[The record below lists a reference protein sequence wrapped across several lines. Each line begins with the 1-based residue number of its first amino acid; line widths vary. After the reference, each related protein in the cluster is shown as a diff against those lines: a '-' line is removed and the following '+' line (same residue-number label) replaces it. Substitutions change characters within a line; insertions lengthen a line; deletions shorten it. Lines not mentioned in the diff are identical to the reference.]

1 MQIRNTIITMTMS
14 SLMLFSCNEVGKKT
28 DEKPKDDFKY
38 MSEQFADIKIM
49 RYQVPGFE
57 QLSLQQ
63 KELIYYLSE
72 AAKAGRDI
80 IFDQNFKYNLCIR
93 KTLETIVD
101 TYKGDKNT
109 DDFKKFMVYT
119 KRVWFSNG
127 IHHHYSSEK
136 FIPEFSKAYF
146 AELVKNS
153 DAKNLPLID
162 GETPEKLVEKLT
174 PIMFDPTI
182 FPKKVSLDASL
193 DLIKNSASNFYED
206 VSEKEAEDF
215 YNKMKNPKDKEP
227 ISYGLNSKLVKENG
241 KLTEKTYKIN
251 GLYSNAIEQIV
262 MWLEKALT
270 VAENATQKQSIS
282 LLINYYKSGNLKD
295 WDAYNINW
303 VKDMESH
310 IDFVNGFIEVY
321 EDPMGLK
328 ATWESVVN
336 FKDVEATK
344 RTQIISNAAQWF
356 EDNSPVD
363 KRFKKKEVK
372 GVSAKVITVAQ
383 LGGDCYPATPIGIN
397 LPNADWIR
405 KEHGSKSVT
414 MENITYAYDQAALG
428 NGFMEEFAASE
439 EEIAMAKK
447 YGSLAG
453 NLHTDLHECLGHGSG
468 QLLPKTNPDAL
479 KNYSSALEETRA
491 DLFALYYM
499 MDNKMLEL
507 KLFPTLDVAKT
518 EYNNYIRN
526 GLMTQLTRVDLGKN
540 IEQAHMRNRQLIA
553 SWCYENGLNE
563 NVIEKF
569 AKDGKTY
576 VRINDYNKLRTLF
589 GKLLA
594 EVQRIKSEG
603 DYNAGKLLVEN
614 YGVKVDYKLHKEVKE
629 RYAKLNLAP
638 YGGFLNPDFVAVIK
652 DGKIIDVKVEYPT
665 DYTKQMMEY
674 GKKYS
679 FLPVII

>member
-14 SLMLFSCNEVGKKT
+14 SLMLFSCNEVSKKT

-101 TYKGDKNT
+101 TYKGDKNS

-153 DAKNLPLID
+153 DTKNLPLID

-251 GLYSNAIEQIV
+251 GLYSKAIEQIV

-363 KRFKKKEVK
+363 KRFKKKK
-372 GVSAKVITVAQ
+372 
-383 LGGDCYPATPIGIN
+383 
-397 LPNADWIR
+397 
-405 KEHGSKSVT
+405 
-414 MENITYAYDQAALG
+414 
-428 NGFMEEFAASE
+428 
-439 EEIAMAKK
+439 
-447 YGSLAG
+447 
-453 NLHTDLHECLGHGSG
+453 
-468 QLLPKTNPDAL
+468 
-479 KNYSSALEETRA
+479 
-491 DLFALYYM
+491 
-499 MDNKMLEL
+499 
-507 KLFPTLDVAKT
+507 
-518 EYNNYIRN
+518 
-526 GLMTQLTRVDLGKN
+526 
-540 IEQAHMRNRQLIA
+540 
-553 SWCYENGLNE
+553 
-563 NVIEKF
+563 
-569 AKDGKTY
+569 
-576 VRINDYNKLRTLF
+576 
-589 GKLLA
+589 
-594 EVQRIKSEG
+594 
-603 DYNAGKLLVEN
+603 
-614 YGVKVDYKLHKEVKE
+614 
-629 RYAKLNLAP
+629 
-638 YGGFLNPDFVAVIK
+638 
-652 DGKIIDVKVEYPT
+652 
-665 DYTKQMMEY
+665 
-674 GKKYS
+674 
-679 FLPVII
+679 

>member
-1 MQIRNTIITMTMS
+1 M
-14 SLMLFSCNEVGKKT
+14 
-28 DEKPKDDFKY
+28 
-38 MSEQFADIKIM
+38 
-49 RYQVPGFE
+49 
-57 QLSLQQ
+57 
-63 KELIYYLSE
+63 
-72 AAKAGRDI
+72 
-80 IFDQNFKYNLCIR
+80 
-93 KTLETIVD
+93 
-101 TYKGDKNT
+101 
-109 DDFKKFMVYT
+109 
-119 KRVWFSNG
+119 
-127 IHHHYSSEK
+127 
-136 FIPEFSKAYF
+136 
-146 AELVKNS
+146 
-153 DAKNLPLID
+153 
-162 GETPEKLVEKLT
+162 
-174 PIMFDPTI
+174 
-182 FPKKVSLDASL
+182 
-193 DLIKNSASNFYED
+193 
-206 VSEKEAEDF
+206 
-215 YNKMKNPKDKEP
+215 
-227 ISYGLNSKLVKENG
+227 
-241 KLTEKTYKIN
+241 
-251 GLYSNAIEQIV
+251 
-262 MWLEKALT
+262 
-270 VAENATQKQSIS
+270 
-282 LLINYYKSGNLKD
+282 
-295 WDAYNINW
+295 
-303 VKDMESH
+303 
-310 IDFVNGFIEVY
+310 
-321 EDPMGLK
+321 
-328 ATWESVVN
+328 
-336 FKDVEATK
+336 
-344 RTQIISNAAQWF
+344 
-356 EDNSPVD
+356 
-363 KRFKKKEVK
+363 K

-439 EEIAMAKK
+439 EEIEMAKK

-553 SWCYENGLNE
+553 SWCYENGLKE

-652 DGKIIDVKVEYPT
+652 DGKIVDVKVEYPT

-679 FLPVII
+679 FLPVIN